1 MLYRPRKPVIQ
12 KDLSPEEQEYLDGLP
27 KQNHLGIL
35 AMFFGGLGFAFG
47 SFYIS
52 IPIAALLYSIA
63 TVRTFDQKKHDNP
76 WPFFIGL
83 ALSTVGIVLHIIQ
96 YTQPFI

>member
-1 MLYRPRKPVIQ
+1 MLYRPRKPMMEE
-12 KDLSPEEQEYLDGLP
+12 DLTPEEQEYLNSIP

-52 IPIAALLYSIA
+52 IPIAAFLYSII
-63 TVRTFDQKKHDNP
+63 TFRTFDRRKHDNP
-76 WPFFIGL
+76 WPFF
-83 ALSTVGIVLHIIQ
+83 VGITLSMIGIILYLVQ
-96 YTQPFI
+96 YTPTLS